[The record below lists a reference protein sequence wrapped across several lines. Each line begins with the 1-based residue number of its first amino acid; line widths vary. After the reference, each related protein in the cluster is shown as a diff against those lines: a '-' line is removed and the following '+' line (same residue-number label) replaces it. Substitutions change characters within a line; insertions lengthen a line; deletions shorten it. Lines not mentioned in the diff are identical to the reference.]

1 MQNNDGKN
9 RNNNNNNYS
18 IWKNNPRKQEQQQP
32 DETRDPN
39 RGVAANHANTQNST
53 CNTTA
58 YLKYFKVVEPV
69 ELSMFS
75 DRDRYDESKTPLS
88 TYKPLSSNPVSGT
101 VGAKNSKNF
110 GRLNWNDNKSR
121 QYHGYRQNQFNNKKY
136 PNKYRNNKNNASV
149 RFNEIISVKNVQNT
163 PLGNDQPGYTNNSG
177 YTEPAFSPNILT
189 HNNFVGINENSEYD
203 SECES
208 DPGDIEKMNM
218 MTAAD
223 FNDDRYARYGIHE
236 SEIKDYVR
244 TITFKNCIEYCSKGY
259 IKVNIFIS
267 CYLNLLICF

>member
-1 MQNNDGKN
+1 MQNNDGNNKN
-9 RNNNNNNYS
+9 NYNNYS
-18 IWKNNPRKQEQQQP
+18 IWRNNPKNQEQQQPDRP

-39 RGVAANHANTQNST
+39 RGVVANHANTENSI

-58 YLKYFKVVEPV
+58 YLKYFNVVKPV

-75 DRDRYDESKTPLS
+75 DKNLYDESKMPLS
-88 TYKPLSSNPVSGT
+88 TYKSSSSNPVSGT
-101 VGAKNSKNF
+101 VGVKNSKSS
-110 GRLNWNDNKSR
+110 GRSNWNDNKSR

-136 PNKYRNNKNNASV
+136 PNKYRNNKNNTSV
-149 RFNEIISVKNVQNT
+149 RFNEFISVKNVHNT
-163 PLGNDQPGYTNNSG
+163 PLENDQPGSTNNFG
-177 YTEPAFSPNILT
+177 RTEPAFSQNALT
-189 HNNFVGINENSEYD
+189 NNDLLGINENSEYD

-208 DPGDIEKMNM
+208 DPGDLEKMNM

-259 IKVNIFIS
+259 IKVNIIMS
-267 CYLNLLICF
+267 C

>member
-9 RNNNNNNYS
+9 RIKNYS
-18 IWKNNPRKQEQQQP
+18 IWKKNPRKQEQQKP

-39 RGVAANHANTQNST
+39 REVAANDANTKNST

-58 YLKYFKVVEPV
+58 YLEYFNVVKPV

-75 DRDRYDESKTPLS
+75 DRDLYDESKTPLS
-88 TYKPLSSNPVSGT
+88 TYKPLSSNSVSGT
-101 VGAKNSKNF
+101 VGAKNSRNF
-110 GRLNWNDNKSR
+110 GRSNWNDNKSR

-149 RFNEIISVKNVQNT
+149 RFNEIISVNNVQNT
-163 PLGNDQPGYTNNSG
+163 PLGNDQPGSTNNSG
-177 YTEPAFSPNILT
+177 RTEPAFRNILT
-189 HNNFVGINENSEYD
+189 HNDFVGINENSEYD

-208 DPGDIEKMNM
+208 DPGDLEKMNM

-259 IKVNIFIS
+259 IKVNIIIS
-267 CYLNLLICF
+267 C